1 MKIESGPPHSF
12 QAFSSFV
19 VSDSL
24 KRYIFVPKA
33 FGRLF
38 RLLGILGT
46 ERLLEGNGNPHER
59 FKSRRYSRPK
69 LPCRQ
74 IRRCSALDAAS
85 LMLCV
90 AMEEALRR
98 GRVLKSRKAL

>member
-38 RLLGILGT
+38 RLLG
-46 ERLLEGNGNPHER
+46 ENGNPHER